1 MNLRNYQMA
10 LMKEK
15 LKMNVKI
22 EDNVDYVIMNLTNYV
37 INVLSI
43 FLMVNLIF
51 NLGVNHVRLIMGI
64 YLKIYIVLF

>member
-1 MNLRNYQMA
+1 MA